1 MRFIKSVALAS
12 VLCMATAVVA
22 FGKVKS
28 HVITFG
34 QDFTVNGTQ
43 IKAGTYKLSFDDKT
57 NELTIIDKK
66 TKAVVAKVNA
76 KAERQSESATGVN
89 VQIQEKAGS
98 QVLTSV
104 TFPGERDRILVGDGP
119 ATASVN

>member
-1 MRFIKSVALAS
+1 MRFIKSIALAS
-12 VLCMATAVVA
+12 LLCMVTTVVA

-28 HVITFG
+28 QVITFG

-57 NELTIIDKK
+57 NELTIIDRK
-66 TKAVVAKVNA
+66 TMAVVAKANA
-76 KAERQSESATGVN
+76 RAERRNSSGLNIEM
-89 VQIQEKAGS
+89 QEQAGA

-104 TFPGERDRILVGDGP
+104 AFPGERGRILLGEAP
-119 ATASVN
+119 ATASAN

>member
-1 MRFIKSVALAS
+1 MV
-12 VLCMATAVVA
+12 TTVVA

-57 NELTIIDKK
+57 NELTIVDKK

-76 KAERQSESATGVN
+76 RAERQNDSSRGFN
-89 VQIQEKAGS
+89 VEMQEKAGA
-98 QVLTSV
+98 QVLSSV
-104 TFPGERDRILVGDGP
+104 TFPGERDRIRLGEGP
-119 ATASVN
+119 ATASAN

>member
-1 MRFIKSVALAS
+1 MRFIKSIALAS
-12 VLCMATAVVA
+12 LLCMVTTVVA

-28 HVITFG
+28 QVITFG

-66 TKAVVAKVNA
+66 TMAVLAKVNA
-76 KAERQSESATGVN
+76 RAERQNSSSGLNIEMQDQAGV
-89 VQIQEKAGS
+89 

-104 TFPGERDRILVGDGP
+104 AFPGERGRILLGEAP
-119 ATASVN
+119 ATASAN

>member
-1 MRFIKSVALAS
+1 MRFIKSIALAS
-12 VLCMATAVVA
+12 LLCMVTTVVA
-22 FGKVKS
+22 FGRVKS

-57 NELTIIDKK
+57 NELSIIDKK
-66 TKAVVAKVNA
+66 TKAVIAKVTA
-76 KAERQSESATGVN
+76 RAERQSASSPGVN
-89 VQIQEKAGS
+89 VEMQDKAGA

-104 TFPGERDRILVGDGP
+104 TFPGERDQIRLGEAP
-119 ATASVN
+119 ATAS

>member
-1 MRFIKSVALAS
+1 MRFIKSIALAS
-12 VLCMATAVVA
+12 LLCMVTTVVA

-28 HVITFG
+28 QVVTFG
-34 QDFTVNGTQ
+34 KDFTVNGTQ

-66 TKAVVAKVNA
+66 TKSVIAKVTA
-76 KAERQSESATGVN
+76 KAERRDETSFGMHVEMQDKDGC
-89 VQIQEKAGS
+89 

-104 TFPGERDRILVGDGP
+104 AFPGERDRIRIGDGP
-119 ATASVN
+119 TTASTN